1 MVLTE
6 NTQIKIT
13 YLTERGFEKLNSE
26 LEFLHNEKRLE
37 IAKNLRDAADDN
49 DLAEN
54 NEYMLIK
61 YEQSIIEGRISE
73 LERLLSW
80 VDIITPGSD
89 QGTIRLGSTVTIQED
104 VYPSETYT
112 IVGTAEANSRNGMI
126 SDASPLGKSLLK
138 HQVGDVIEVL
148 TPDGLIKYKILSVS

>member
-1 MVLTE
+1 MVLTDS
-6 NTQIKIT
+6 TQIKKT
-13 YLTERGFEKLNSE
+13 FLTERGFEKLNNE
-26 LEFLHNEKRLE
+26 LEFLRNNKRPE
-37 IAKNLRDAADDN
+37 IAKSLRDTADDN

-61 YEQSIIEGRISE
+61 YEQSIVEGRINE

-80 VDIITPGSD
+80 VEIITPGSD
-89 QGTIRLGSTVTIQED
+89 QGMIRLGSTVTVQED
-104 VYPSETYT
+104 TYPSETFT

-138 HQVGDVIEVL
+138 HQVGDVVEVR

>member
-1 MVLTE
+1 MVLTD
-6 NTQIKIT
+6 NTQIKKT
-13 YLTERGFEKLNSE
+13 FLTERGFEKLNNE
-26 LEFLHNEKRLE
+26 LEFLRNNKRPE
-37 IAKNLRDAADDN
+37 IAKSLRDTADDN

-61 YEQSIIEGRISE
+61 YEQSIVEGRINE

-80 VDIITPGSD
+80 VEIITPGSD
-89 QGTIRLGSTVTIQED
+89 QGMIRLGSTVTVQED
-104 VYPSETYT
+104 TYPSETFT

-138 HQVGDVIEVL
+138 HQVGDVVEVR